1 MRTRWIDD
9 DPDPNPPRVGTTVIA
24 KWRPWVYYLVS
35 TIFVDGSSHL
45 AHLMSSIETG
55 IPFDRA
61 PNQRATYVTQVVRC
75 SRLGV
80 AKSWDRP
87 LHEAQYETLDAARIG
102 HKRAVALFAG
112 DQRRKAFHRA
122 RR

>member
-1 MRTRWIDD
+1 MRPRWIDD
-9 DPDPNPPRVGTTVIA
+9 DPHPNLPRVGTTVIA
-24 KWRPWVYYLVS
+24 KWRPWVYYLIS
-35 TIFVDGSSHL
+35 TIHVDGSSPL
-45 AHLMSSIETG
+45 ARLMNSIETG

-61 PNQRATYVTQVVRC
+61 PNRLAYLTQVVRC

-87 LHEAQYETLDAARIG
+87 LFEAQYETLDEARTG

-112 DQRRKAFHRA
+112 RGKHN
-122 RR
+122 